1 MARRRRVRGD
11 RSFRKI
17 LKRLPETIKAE
28 MLEMLDKTGD
38 AVLAQQQ
45 RDVAVRTGALRS
57 ALSKR
62 LYKGLVRVR
71 VGLIGPAVN
80 RRLFYARWIERGRK
94 SKTMIAR
101 KKGPKRE
108 NLAGIY
114 RRRIGPMPK
123 RPFIMSDRT
132 KRIRDTMAGQIQ
144 GYWSRVLQK
153 ASVGANDD

>member
-11 RSFRKI
+11 RSFRRI
-17 LKRLPETIKAE
+17 LKRMPDVIRSE

-45 RDVAVRTGALRS
+45 RDVPVRTGALRS
-57 ALSKR
+57 GLSKR

-71 VGLIGPAVN
+71 VGLIGQAVN
-80 RRLFYARWIERGRK
+80 RRLFYARWIEGGRK
-94 SKTMIAR
+94 AKTMIVKR
-101 KKGPKRE
+101 KAPKVE

-114 RRRIGPMPK
+114 RKRIGAMAK
-123 RPFIMSDRT
+123 RPFIRSDRT
-132 KRIRDTMAGQIQ
+132 NRIRDTLAGQIQ
-144 GYWSRVLQK
+144 GYWQRVIQK